1 MNFIKK
7 ILINIQ
13 YQGSKKTIKKIFNK
27 LLNIITFK
35 SFKKDMLRKKIL
47 EFEKTEDRF
56 SEIYKSNYWSDSE
69 SRSGKGSNFQSTE
82 NIRLHLPIILNKH
95 NIKSIFDAPCGDLNW
110 MMHILKKIDIMYHGS
125 DIVSDIISYNKEKY
139 ENENIRFSKLDITK
153 DKLPR
158 SDLMICR
165 DLLFH
170 LSYKDIF
177 LFFENF
183 LSSEI
188 NYLLINSHSNNSNIF
203 ENKDIITGDFRL
215 LDIFSEPLN
224 FKKEFIYKFD
234 DRDIDEIKNF
244 KMMYLFKKEQ
254 ISKNLKKNI

>member
-1 MNFIKK
+1 MKFIKK

-69 SRSGKGSNFQSTE
+69 SRSGIGSNFQSTE
-82 NIRLHLPIILNKH
+82 NIRLHLPIIINKN

-110 MMHILKKIDIMYHGS
+110 MMYILKKIDIKYHGS

-215 LDIFSEPLN
+215 LDIFSEPFN
-224 FKKEFIYKFD
+224 FNEEFIYKFD

-244 KMMYLFKKEQ
+244 KIMYLFKKEQ
-254 ISKNLKKNI
+254 INKILKKNI

>member
-1 MNFIKK
+1 MNLLKK
-7 ILINIQ
+7 IIINIQ
-13 YQGSKKTIKKIFNK
+13 YQGVRKSIKKILNK

-35 SFKKDMLRKKIL
+35 SFKKGMLKKKFL

-56 SEIYKSNYWSDSE
+56 SEIYRSNYWSDNQ
-69 SRSGKGSNFQSTE
+69 SRSGKGSNFESTE
-82 NIRLHLPIILNKH
+82 NIRLHLPIIFKKN

-110 MMHILKKIDIMYHGS
+110 MIHILKKIDIKYHGS
-125 DIVSDIISYNKEKY
+125 DIVPDIIFHNKEKY
-139 ENENIRFSKLDITK
+139 ENENIKFSKLDITK

-188 NYLLINSHSNNSNIF
+188 NFLLINSHSNNNNVF

-215 LDIFSEPLN
+215 LDIFSEPFN
-224 FKKEFIYKFD
+224 FNKEFIYKFD
-234 DRDIDEIKNF
+234 DRDVDEIKNF
-244 KMMYLFKKEQ
+244 KMMYLFRKEQ
-254 ISKNLKKNI
+254 IKKILNKNI

>member
-1 MNFIKK
+1 MNLLKK
-7 ILINIQ
+7 IIINIQ
-13 YQGSKKTIKKIFNK
+13 YQGVRKSIKKILNK

-69 SRSGKGSNFQSTE
+69 SRSGIGSNFQSTE
-82 NIRLHLPIILNKH
+82 NIRLHLPIIINKN

-110 MMHILKKIDIMYHGS
+110 MMYILKKIDIKYHGS

-139 ENENIRFSKLDITK
+139 ENENIRFSRLDITK

-215 LDIFSEPLN
+215 LDIFSEPFN
-224 FKKEFIYKFD
+224 FNEEFIYKFD

-244 KMMYLFKKEQ
+244 KIMYLFKKEQ
-254 ISKNLKKNI
+254 INKILKKNI